1 MGINKWISEGLN
13 LMISIPLGVVSW
25 SIALFS
31 LDLNWFIS
39 LLMLVGVPVVFYSGF
54 KGLYIYQFL
63 KRNGLSYNDYKFI
76 DSQINVAEKKVKKLN
91 LQLLKMKHL
100 SSIKFRLDFIQAN
113 RKLLNEI
120 KKDPKKYF
128 QAEKFFY
135 QYLDSALELSSRYN
149 LLTKHPLKTW
159 EYDDTL
165 HTTRKTLFDLK
176 PLIDEQIHAVLN
188 NNLENLQLEIDLAN
202 LVIDEHKNS
211 KK

>member
-13 LMISIPLGVVSW
+13 LMISIPLGIVAWSVS
-25 SIALFS
+25 LFS
-31 LDLNWFIS
+31 LDLGWFLS
-39 LLMLVGVPVVFYSGF
+39 LLALVGVPVVFYSGF

-63 KRNGLSYNDYKFI
+63 KRNQISYNDYKFI
-76 DSQINVAEKKVKKLN
+76 ESQLSVAEKKVKKLN
-91 LQLLKMKHL
+91 MQLIKMKHL
-100 SSIKFRLDFIQAN
+100 SSLKLRLDFIQSN
-113 RKLLNEI
+113 RRLLNEI
-120 KKDPKKYF
+120 KKNPKKFF

-165 HTTRKTLFDLK
+165 HTTRKTLFELK
-176 PLIDEQIHAVLN
+176 PLVDEQIHAVLN
-188 NNLENLQLEIDLAN
+188 NNLENLQLEIDLAT
-202 LVIDEHKNS
+202 LAIDEHKNS